1 MHFVKYLFVRIGQRY
16 ALLTLFLFYQII
28 ELMEKLLMKLK
39 IDFYKGKKNQQFMD
53 MSQMI
58 NDKQICTQKSVLI

>member
-1 MHFVKYLFVRIGQRY
+1 
-16 ALLTLFLFYQII
+16 
-28 ELMEKLLMKLK
+28 MEKLLMKLK